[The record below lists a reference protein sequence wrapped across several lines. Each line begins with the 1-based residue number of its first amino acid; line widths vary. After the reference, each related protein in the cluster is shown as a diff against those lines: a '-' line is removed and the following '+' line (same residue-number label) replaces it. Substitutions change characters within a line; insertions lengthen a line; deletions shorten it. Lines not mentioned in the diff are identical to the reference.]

1 MTLSPGRRGPW
12 RHPVRWVVLAL
23 LGTVAVG
30 TVLLSLPGA
39 TAGSGGAGL
48 RLALFTAT
56 SAACGA
62 GLTLADTGTY
72 WSPFGQLVILVLV
85 QVGGL
90 GLMIA
95 ASLLGMVAATR
106 LGLRTR
112 LLARSRTGMVDL
124 STVRTVVTG
133 SVALAAVVEGATVAV
148 LALRL
153 WLGHG
158 YGLGRSAYLGLF
170 HGVGAFNNAAFTL
183 WPDSLSR
190 FATDP
195 LILLPIATA
204 VIVGGLGYPVLL
216 EVLRVRPLAR
226 WSVHTRL
233 TLVLTAVLL
242 VFGPL
247 AVTVSEWTNPGTLGH
262 LDVGGRLLSGIFSG
276 IAPRTSGLSTF
287 DYAQADS
294 STLLLTDVLMLIGA
308 GSGGTGGGIKVTTL
322 AVLVFAV
329 LAEVRGQTD
338 AAVFGRRFTAGTVR
352 QALAVVGLA
361 GAVLLTAAVV
371 LLELTGADL
380 DHVAFEV
387 TSAFS
392 TVGLSTGLAA
402 QLPVTGQYLLV
413 LLMLL
418 GRVGPIAVATA
429 LALRPS
435 RQAFRH
441 PETRPILG

>member
-1 MTLSPGRRGPW
+1 VTSPRGRRGPW
-12 RHPVRWVVLAL
+12 QHPVRWTVLAL
-23 LGTVAVG
+23 LGTVALG
-30 TVLLSLPGA
+30 TILLALPWA
-39 TAGSGGAGL
+39 TAGHGGTGL

-56 SAACGA
+56 SATCGA
-62 GLTLADTGTY
+62 GLTVVDTGTH
-72 WSPFGQLVILVLV
+72 WSHFGQLVILVLV

-90 GLMIA
+90 GLMIV
-95 ASLLGMVAATR
+95 ASLLGMVAASR

-112 LLARSRTGMVDL
+112 LLAQSRTGLVDL
-124 STVRTVVTG
+124 STVRRVVTG
-133 SVALAAVVEGATVAV
+133 SVAIATVVETATVFV
-148 LALRL
+148 LTLRL

-158 YGLGRSAYLGLF
+158 YGFGRAAYRGLF
-170 HGVGAFNNAAFTL
+170 QGVGAFNNAAFTL

-195 LILLPIATA
+195 LVLLPIAA
-204 VIVGGLGYPVLL
+204 AMIIGGLGYPVLL
-216 EVLRVRPLAR
+216 EAFRVRPLAR
-226 WSVHTRL
+226 WSVHTRI
-233 TLVLTAVLL
+233 TLVLTALLL
-242 VFGPL
+242 VLGPL

-262 LDVGGRLLSGIFSG
+262 LDTGGRLLSGVFSG

-287 DYAQADS
+287 DYAHADA

-322 AVLVFAV
+322 AVLVVAI
-329 LAEVRGQTD
+329 LAEVRGQAD
-338 AAVFGRRFTAGTVR
+338 AAAFGRRFAAGTVR
-352 QALAVVGLA
+352 QAMAIVTLA
-361 GAVLLTAAVV
+361 GTVLLTTTII

-392 TVGLSTGLAA
+392 TVGLSTGLSG
-402 QLPVTGQYLLV
+402 QLPEAGQYLLV

-418 GRVGPIAVATA
+418 GRAGPITVATA
-429 LALRPS
+429 LALRQN
-435 RQAFRH
+435 RRAFRH